1 MERICVNCGSK
12 ACEQHHIVPL
22 ALGGNDISTNLVW
35 LCSSCHGKIHQW
47 NNPHRD
53 SPQWKEL
60 QRIGIEKAK
69 AEGRMGRPRVKPPD
83 NFAVVVNRWRAGEI
97 TAVAA
102 MKELNLTKTTFYR
115 MVKEFQI

>member
-1 MERICVNCGSK
+1 MEMICVNCGGK

-35 LCSSCHGKIHQW
+35 LCSECHGKIHQW
-47 NNPHRD
+47 GKSRR
-53 SPQWKEL
+53 STPQWKEL
-60 QRIGIEKAK
+60 QKIGIEKAK
-69 AEGRMGRPRVKPPD
+69 AEGRMGRPRIAKPNNWD
-83 NFAVVVNRWRAGEI
+83 EVILRWKAGKI